1 MNSKWHLY
9 VSIFKSFIR
18 MFGCVLA
25 LVCNSW
31 AVLAVFLLV
40 AEMLGVLEELKDER

>member
-25 LVCNSW
+25 LVLNSW
-31 AVLAVFLLV
+31 AVIAVFFLV